1 MKRRRNEA
9 MAGPPRRSP
18 RRARDV
24 RMSDRHGSEHGRRSG
39 FTLIELVVTVATL
52 AIVAAVAIPHIPN
65 RNFGLWNGHSQVIAD
80 LRRAR
85 MDSLVKG
92 DHFRVT
98 IDNASQY
105 TVVRLTDDDRDGVW
119 TPDGD
124 TERIRT
130 LPDNVTFTQGVSES
144 FEFNTRGLM
153 VLPDAAAPVE
163 LTDSNTHAT
172 RWITVWPSGQVAP
185 TNLYG
190 EVGS

>member
-1 MKRRRNEA
+1 MKRRRSEVIDTS
-9 MAGPPRRSP
+9 PRRSP

-24 RMSDRHGSEHGRRSG
+24 RVPDRHGSEHG
-39 FTLIELVVTVATL
+39 FTLIELVVAVATL

-65 RNFGLWNGHSQVIAD
+65 RNYGLWNGHAQVIAD

-98 IDNASQY
+98 IDGATQY
-105 TVVRLTDDDRDGVW
+105 TMVRLTDDDGNGIW

-124 TERIRT
+124 TART
-130 LPDNVTFTQGVSES
+130 RSLPAHVSFTEGVGES

-153 VLPDAAAPVE
+153 VIPDAAAPLE

-185 TNLYG
+185 TNLWG
-190 EVGS
+190 EEGS